1 MSVKKV
7 IVLLL
12 SLNKKC
18 VRQEMRKEKRNFMK
32 QTDRLDRPEML
43 ANKWY

>member
-12 SLNKKC
+12 SLNKKY
-18 VRQEMRKEKRNFMK
+18 VRQEMRKEKRNFKK

-43 ANKWY
+43 ANKWN